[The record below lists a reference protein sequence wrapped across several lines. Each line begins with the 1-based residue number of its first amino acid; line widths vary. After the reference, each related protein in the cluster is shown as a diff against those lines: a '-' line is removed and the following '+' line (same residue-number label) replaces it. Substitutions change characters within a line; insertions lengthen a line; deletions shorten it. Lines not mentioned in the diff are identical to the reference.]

1 MEPKVLI
8 IISSADREKIWTG
21 LLYAQAA
28 ITSDWMGFV
37 KIFLWG
43 PSEKVVAKDIELQ
56 ENINNIINLGEKVY
70 ACKACSDKYS
80 VSDKL
85 SKLGCDVEYVGS
97 ISSKFIKEGC
107 VVFNW

>member
-1 MEPKVLI
+1 MELKVLI
-8 IISSADREKIWTG
+8 VISSADREKIWTG

-28 ITSDWMGFV
+28 ITSDWMNSAKV
-37 KIFLWG
+37 FLWG
-43 PSEKVVAKDIELQ
+43 PSEEVVARNVEFQ
-56 ENINNIINLGEKVY
+56 ESVKEIINLGEKVY

-85 SKLGCDVEYVGS
+85 SELGCDVEYVGS
-97 ISSKFIKEGC
+97 ISSKFIKEGY